1 LNFIKN
7 IFAVHSPKNGM
18 KEDTELDHFGI
29 FFEEHLFKN
38 IEIYFR
44 LVISAL
50 LGMFI
55 GWDRSAK
62 NKPAGLKTFTYVS
75 VSCTLITIISIYSA
89 EFYGNSNIN
98 NRMDPMRLAAQIVS
112 GLGFLG
118 AGLILKDGLKVKGL
132 TSAAMVF
139 FAGGVGIGIGAGFYG
154 IVLASVLITFLSS
167 KISYLIEERHYKPM
181 EKKEKKRQI
190 YNNSE

>member
-1 LNFIKN
+1 
-7 IFAVHSPKNGM
+7 M
-18 KEDTELDHFGI
+18 DHLGI
-29 FFEEHLFKN
+29 FYEEHFMKN
-38 IEIYFR
+38 IEIYLR

-75 VSCTLITIISIYSA
+75 VSCTLITIVSIYSA
-89 EFYGNSNIN
+89 EFFGDSNMN

-118 AGLILKDGLKVKGL
+118 AGLILKDGLRVKGL

-154 IVLASVLITFLSS
+154 IVFASVFITFILA
-167 KISYLIEERHYKPM
+167 KISLWIEEKHNVAL
-181 EKKEKKRQI
+181 EKKEKKRETFR
-190 YNNSE
+190 NMGS